1 MSTSK
6 TAATQ
11 TPHPSLDT
19 CPVARTVDVI
29 GDRWSLLIVR
39 DAFDGVRR
47 FGDFLR
53 SLGVARSM
61 LTTRLRALVDA
72 GILSVQP
79 ASDGTS
85 YQEYVLTPQGRELF
99 TLVVALRQWGEKHRF
114 GRRERHSTLVDTRTG
129 EPLADLRPST
139 VDGRPIAPED
149 TQVVRPA

>member
-1 MSTSK
+1 MPTSK
-6 TAATQ
+6 SVAT
-11 TPHPSLDT
+11 PAPNPSLDT

-61 LTTRLRALVDA
+61 LATRLRALVDA
-72 GILSVQP
+72 GILAVQP

-99 TLVVALRQWGEKHRF
+99 TLIVALRQWGEKHRF
-114 GRRERHSTLVDTRTG
+114 GRREPHSTLVDTRTG
-129 EPLADLRPST
+129 EPLADLWPT
-139 VDGRPIAPED
+139 TADGQPVAPED
-149 TQVVRPA
+149 TQVIRPT